1 MKKLLSVL
9 LIVAMVFAMTA
20 CGGGDDAESY
30 PGKTAITNI
39 VNFSA
44 GGGSDLAARALCDKA
59 AEIMGGTITTTNVTG
74 GSGTV
79 GAAELAK
86 QEPDG
91 YTIGFVPT
99 ASMALTPLF
108 MDDVTYTPDDFD
120 FICGFGQYGYGIVVS
135 NDSPYKSMDDV
146 IAAMKKETL
155 KFGMTGYPQPFAMYE
170 LAAQN
175 GGSVEAVSY
184 PSTTDMITD
193 VMGGFLDI
201 CVADEASFAAYV
213 KSGDVTLLAGCCD
226 ERWISAPDVPTLL
239 EMGYDVQLE
248 AYLAMVTPKGVDPE
262 KLEVL
267 RAAFE
272 EAAQDENFIEIMNN
286 ANQHVAFMTG
296 ADYEKFIY
304 EKAEEYKE
312 LYNKYANN

>member
-9 LIVAMVFAMTA
+9 LIVVLVFAMTA
-20 CGGGDDAESY
+20 CGGGDDDTY
-30 PGKTAITNI
+30 PNGTITSI

-59 AEIMGGTITTTNVTG
+59 AEIMGCTITTTNVTG

-79 GAAELAK
+79 GAAELAM
-86 QEPDG
+86 QEADG

-108 MDDVTYTPDDFD
+108 VDGADYTVDDFD
-120 FICGFGQYGYGIVVS
+120 YICGFGQYGYGIVVN
-135 NDSPYKSMDDV
+135 NDCEFKTMDDV
-146 IAAMKKETL
+146 IAAMKSGTL
-155 KFGMTGYPQPFAMYE
+155 KFGITGYPQPFAMYE
-170 LAAQN
+170 LANQV

-213 KSGDVTLLAGCCD
+213 RSGDVTLLAGCC
-226 ERWISAPDVPTLL
+226 ENRWISGQDVPTLL

-248 AYLAMVTPKGVDPE
+248 AYLAMVAPKGLTDE
-262 KLEVL
+262 QLTIL
-267 RAAFE
+267 RDAFE
-272 EAAQDENFIEIMNN
+272 AAAQDEKFIEIMNN
-286 ANQHVAFMTG
+286 ANQHVSFMPG
-296 ADYEKFIY
+296 AEYETFMK
-304 EKAEEYKE
+304 EKAVEFKE
-312 LYNKYANN
+312 LYEKYGNN